1 MNFST
6 LALLLV
12 TVTVGS
18 GIALQAVVNTALA
31 RTVGI
36 LEAAFVSVT
45 VTWVIVAVVLIAGVR
60 SGNLSQITS
69 VSPYLFV
76 GGFVGAAVLV
86 TAVVAV
92 PRLGAAS
99 LIAALVVG
107 QLIGAMI
114 LDHFGLL
121 GLQNTPITPIR
132 LGGAMLLVIGMGL
145 LLR

>member
-60 SGNLSQITS
+60 SGNMSQITS
-69 VSPYLFV
+69 VPLYLFV

-121 GLQNTPITPIR
+121 GLQGTPITPIR

>member
-60 SGNLSQITS
+60 SGNMSQITS
-69 VSPYLFV
+69 VPLYLFV

-121 GLQNTPITPIR
+121 GLQDTPITPIR